1 MKGNRNREKG
11 KRSAN
16 SGERGRIDSAGAVA
30 VHPVSQ
36 RLDQVS
42 LALLALMMFVV
53 PLALSFRTTA
63 VAGPIKYLIV
73 RLMMFVVLS
82 LWLFSQ
88 AFEGRFTFRMPR
100 LNLPVA
106 VYAGLCVV
114 ASVLAPN
121 PVGSLVVLHDLLWC
135 IAIYVVVANS
145 GFNEKSFTTILAAM
159 ACAAFMAAVFGVL
172 QRFNLAFNEWSAP
185 EGEPIGT
192 PSSFGHRNFAAEYM
206 VACFPFVAA
215 LFWRV
220 RSNVV
225 KAVTLVALLTI
236 LFHLFLA
243 GSRASWIAL
252 FAAIS
257 FSLLVFLASPS
268 SESGRS
274 RFGALLDACRKC
286 LRRWEVRILAVCAL
300 VFLAIGPFV
309 LRSDFKE
316 FMRDARTT
324 FSLQRESNIVRVATW
339 QSSAELA
346 LAHPVLGVGAGNY
359 EVFLPEYWNMVDK
372 ERFAKKNRVSRLA
385 HNAYLQ
391 IACETGFI
399 GLGAFTWVVATAFVV
414 GLGVVRRSYA
424 SHVNWLVVAALCSVV
439 AALVNAFFAFNLSN
453 PATRVLFWFALGCI
467 GAAERRSFVQPLPG
481 REQVGE
487 RSVRTG
493 DT

>member
-1 MKGNRNREKG
+1 MKDNRNREKR
-11 KRSAN
+11 KRPAN
-16 SGERGRIDSAGAVA
+16 SGTRGQTDGGAA
-30 VHPVSQ
+30 VHPIAQ

-53 PLALSFRTTA
+53 PLALSFRTT
-63 VAGPIKYLIV
+63 VVGGPIKYLIV
-73 RLMMFVVLS
+73 RLMMFAVFS

-88 AFEGRFTFRMPR
+88 AFESRFQLRMPR
-100 LNLPVA
+100 LNVPVV
-106 VYAGLCVV
+106 VYAVLCIAASVV
-114 ASVLAPN
+114 ARN
-121 PVGSLVVLHDLLWC
+121 PSGSLVVLHDLLWC
-135 IAIYVVVANS
+135 IAIYVVVANGS
-145 GFNEKSFTTILAAM
+145 FNERSFTTVLAAM
-159 ACAAFMAAVFGVL
+159 ACAAFIAAVFGVL

-220 RSNVV
+220 RSNTW
-225 KAVTLVALLTI
+225 KAAILVALLTI

-243 GSRASWIAL
+243 GSRASLIGL

-257 FSLLVFLASPS
+257 FFLLVVLASPS
-268 SESGRS
+268 SASGRPRVS
-274 RFGALLDACRKC
+274 ALLDACRKS
-286 LRRWEVRILAVCAL
+286 LRRWEVRVLAVCAL

-316 FMRDARTT
+316 FIRDARTT

-359 EVFLPEYWNMVDK
+359 EVFLPEHWNMVDK
-372 ERFAKKNRVSRLA
+372 ERFAEKNRVSRLA

-399 GLGAFTWVVATAFVV
+399 GLAAFTWVIATAFVV

-424 SHVNWLVVAALCSVV
+424 SQTNWLVVAALCSVV
-439 AALVNAFFAFNLSN
+439 GALVNGFFAFNLSN
-453 PATRVLFWFALGCI
+453 PATRVLFWFALGCV
-467 GAAERRSFVQPLPG
+467 GAAEKRSSVQPLAD
-481 REQVGE
+481 RERVRE
-487 RSVRTG
+487 RSVQTG
-493 DT
+493 DR